1 MPKPYIQ
8 MLLAVTL
15 VIAAGYYLTP
25 GLVPNPTVSE
35 WQQALPKTYL
45 INTRT
50 STYNE
55 EGVLTDVLEATDA
68 KFYPGEHESLMQSPR
83 LFSHN
88 LDEDTWS
95 ASADNGQFAHN
106 RKLLTLT
113 NNVSLSND
121 TNLVVLTTQEMKID
135 MVRNM
140 AISKVPVTVTHGAS
154 TTRADGMIADLD
166 SQTVRLRPN
175 VESIY
180 VQSTQ

>member
-1 MPKPYIQ
+1 MPKPYLQ
-8 MLLAVTL
+8 LLLAVTL
-15 VIAAGYYLTP
+15 VVAVGYYLTP
-25 GLVPNPTVSE
+25 GFAPNPQVSE

-55 EGVLTDVLEATDA
+55 EGALTDVLEAQTA
-68 KFYPGEHESLMQSPR
+68 KFYPGQRQSLMESPR

-88 LDEDTWS
+88 LDDDTWS
-95 ASADNGQFAHN
+95 ASSDNGEFAHN

-113 NNVSLSND
+113 NNVVLSND
-121 TNLVVLTTQEMKID
+121 TNLVVLKTEKMRID
-135 MVRNM
+135 LVRNM
-140 AISKVPVTVTHGAS
+140 AISKVPVTVTHGGS
-154 TTRADGMIADLD
+154 TTSADGMIADLD

-180 VQSTQ
+180 VKPTD

>member
-1 MPKPYIQ
+1 MPKPYLQ
-8 MLLAVTL
+8 LLLAVTL
-15 VIAAGYYLTP
+15 IVAVGYYLTP
-25 GLVPNPTVSE
+25 GFAPDPQVSE

-55 EGVLTDVLEATDA
+55 EGTLTDVLEAQTA
-68 KFYPGEHESLMQSPR
+68 KFYPGQHQSLMESPR

-88 LDEDTWS
+88 LDDDTWS
-95 ASADNGQFAHN
+95 ASSDNGEFAHN

-113 NNVSLSND
+113 NNVVLSND
-121 TNLVVLTTQEMKID
+121 INLVVLKTEKMRID
-135 MVRNM
+135 LVRNM
-140 AISKVPVTVTHGAS
+140 AISKMPVTVTHRGS

-180 VQSTQ
+180 VNPTH

>member
-1 MPKPYIQ
+1 MPRPYLQ
-8 MLLAVTL
+8 LLLAITL
-15 VIAAGYYLTP
+15 VIAAGYYLTS
-25 GLVPNPTVSE
+25 GLVPNPEVSE

-55 EGVLTDVLEATDA
+55 EGALTDVLEAETA
-68 KFYPGEHESLMQSPR
+68 KFYPDERQSLMESPR

-88 LDEDTWS
+88 LDDDTWS
-95 ASADNGQFAHN
+95 ASSDNGHFAHN
-106 RKLLTLT
+106 RELLTLS
-113 NNVSLSND
+113 NNVVLSND
-121 TNLVVLTTQEMKID
+121 TNLVVLKTEKMKID
-135 MVRNM
+135 LVRNI
-140 AISKVPVTVTHGAS
+140 AISKEPVTVTHGGS

-180 VQSTQ
+180 VKPTQ